1 MSSGQMCQDEKGL
14 RVSVFDKMISC
25 RWISLPTLLYLT
37 QSHTNFEPNIKAV
50 PHCNSLKTLMY
61 LHKKCREI

>member
-37 QSHTNFEPNIKAV
+37 QSHTNFEPNIKAPRSHV
-50 PHCNSLKTLMY
+50 VIH
-61 LHKKCREI
+61 